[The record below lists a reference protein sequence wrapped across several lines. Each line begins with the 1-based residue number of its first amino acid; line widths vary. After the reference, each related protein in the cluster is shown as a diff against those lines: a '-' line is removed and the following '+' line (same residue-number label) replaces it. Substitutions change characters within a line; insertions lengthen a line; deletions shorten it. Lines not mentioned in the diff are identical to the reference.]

1 MITSR
6 HGEALARLGRCHGQ
20 AKEAKQDKN
29 KRDIGNGYLSLCV
42 TDEEG
47 RQGDHLGAQ
56 SRVGVIVFTA
66 YLGSQVCTALP
77 WVNLKNI
84 VRTLM
89 DILALICT
97 LHNTYLGT

>member
-20 AKEAKQDKN
+20 AKEAKQDKTN
-29 KRDIGNGYLSLCV
+29 VTLETVTYLFLCV

-47 RQGDHLGAQ
+47 RQGDHLGTQ
-56 SRVGVIVFTA
+56 SRVGVLVFTA

-97 LHNTYLGT
+97 LHNT